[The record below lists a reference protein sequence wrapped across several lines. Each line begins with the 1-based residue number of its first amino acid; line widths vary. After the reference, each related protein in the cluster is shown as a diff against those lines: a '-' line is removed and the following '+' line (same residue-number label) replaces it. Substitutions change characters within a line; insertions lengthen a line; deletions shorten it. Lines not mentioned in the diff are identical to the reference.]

1 MPHIQT
7 IHHTNIPF
15 HWQYQPV
22 KKEFFHPDGGTY
34 FSYGLQVYRC
44 QNQLREPVAYIDD
57 ISVCQNFVEDLALRF
72 TVHQLSPVH
81 LHDAV
86 IDALP

>member
-1 MPHIQT
+1 MQDIQT
-7 IHHTNIPF
+7 IHHTNTPF

-22 KKEFFHPDGGTY
+22 KKEFSHPDGGTY
-34 FSYGLQVYRC
+34 FGYGLQVYQC
-44 QNQLREPVAYIDD
+44 QSELREPVASIDD

-72 TVHQLSPVH
+72 TMHQLSPVH